1 MLVFASFF
9 SMSSEAQNSYGGGY
23 RGLLDLGYIVGIG
36 DYDFN
41 RYELNTSHGYQF
53 NSYLFLGVGTGL
65 HYMSKYETAG
75 STIALDQRKA
85 TTDIPVFANIK
96 CNMGKSKYAP
106 FIDLKGG
113 KYLTNNGG
121 LYANISAGLRIAT
134 NERSAVNFSVGYTLQ
149 ELEFETFNRFLGSS
163 SMAYSR
169 EGRVLETEGIT
180 IKLGYEF

>member
-1 MLVFASFF
+1 MLVFASVF
-9 SMSSEAQNSYGGGY
+9 SLSSKAQNSYGGGY
-23 RGLLDLGYIVGIG
+23 RGLIDVGYTVGVG

-53 NSYLFLGVGTGL
+53 NPFFFLGVGTGL
-65 HYMSKYETAG
+65 HYMSEYETAG
-75 STIALDQRKA
+75 SSIGLDYRKSK
-85 TTDIPVFANIK
+85 TDIPVFANIK
-96 CNMGKSKYAP
+96 CSMSKSKYAP

-134 NERSAVNFSVGYTLQ
+134 NEKNALNLSIGYTLQ
-149 ELEFETFNRFLGSS
+149 ELEFETFDRFLGSN

-169 EGRVLETEGIT
+169 KGRVLETEGIT